1 MLDDRKSLVL
11 QALVEEYI
19 RTGEPVSSHAILDR
33 SGLDVS
39 SATVRNDLARLEG
52 YGFVAQ
58 PHASA
63 GRIPTHQGYRYY
75 VDHCSPGRL
84 RAATRQRIEQFFTD
98 VHQEVTRLLR
108 DTSGLLSEIT
118 HFPAVIVG
126 PTFDDDELH
135 AIHLVR
141 LGGTSILIVTVA
153 ETGRVSQQVVDLGF
167 EVDERQIEDA
177 ERVLLKVYGGRTLS
191 SVPGDDAGLRGL
203 SEVVRRV
210 VQPVH
215 DRLQAGSGQERDIYI
230 GGTSQL
236 AGLWNDLAIVSQMLG
251 LLDEKTILQQLIEGD
266 DGTTVRIG
274 AELGD
279 DVDMSVVAAPF
290 GSGGRKGRIGVIGPM
305 RMDYRRT
312 IRVVEQVGEN
322 LGESLEHGE

>member
-19 RTGEPVSSHAILDR
+19 RTGEPVSSQAILAR

-39 SATVRNDLARLEG
+39 SATIRNELARLES
-52 YGFVAQ
+52 YGFVDQ

-63 GRIPTHQGYRYY
+63 GRVPTHQGYRFY

-84 RAATRQRIEQFFTD
+84 RAATRHRIERFFTD

-108 DTSGLLSEIT
+108 DTSGLLSDIT

-126 PTFDDDELH
+126 PAFDDDQVH
-135 AIHLVR
+135 GIHLVR
-141 LGGTSILIVTVA
+141 LGGTAVLIVTVA
-153 ETGRVSQQVVDLGF
+153 ETGRVSQQTVDLGF
-167 EVDERQIEDA
+167 EADDRQLEDA
-177 ERVLLKVYGGRTLS
+177 ERILLRIYGGRSLS
-191 SVPGDDAGLRGL
+191 QVRGDDSGLRGR
-203 SEVVRRV
+203 SEIVRRV

-215 DRLQAGSGQERDIYI
+215 DQLQASSREEGDIYI

-236 AGLWNDLAIVSQMLG
+236 AGLWNDLAIVNQMLG
-251 LLDEKTILQQLIEGD
+251 LLDEKTALKQMIEGGD
-266 DGTTVRIG
+266 RTTVRIG

-279 DVDMSVVAAPF
+279 AVDMAVIAAPF
-290 GSGGRKGRIGVIGPM
+290 GSGTRKGRIGVIGPM